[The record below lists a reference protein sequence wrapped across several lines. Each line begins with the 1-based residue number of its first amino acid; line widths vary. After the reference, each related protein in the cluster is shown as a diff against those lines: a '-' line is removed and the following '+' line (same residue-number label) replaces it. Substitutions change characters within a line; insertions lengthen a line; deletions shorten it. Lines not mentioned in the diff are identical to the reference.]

1 MGAAAHDLRGR
12 DTHPPTRTHALTHT
26 HTRERAHARTHVLN
40 VRYMQS
46 NQTIWYSK
54 MRGRQDK
61 LLSCLDIA
69 SKIGLFQARV
79 RSIRETSLICQLLY
93 LAGDEVEH
101 MRGRQPGVE
110 ANVPA
115 AAAALIDL

>member
-1 MGAAAHDLRGR
+1 M
-12 DTHPPTRTHALTHT
+12 
-26 HTRERAHARTHVLN
+26 
-40 VRYMQS
+40 S
-46 NQTIWYSK
+46 
-54 MRGRQDK
+54 
-61 LLSCLDIA
+61 
-69 SKIGLFQARV
+69 
-79 RSIRETSLICQLLY
+79 CQLLY